1 MTSYETRIREA
12 RSSFSPSFIRLA
24 DFMLDSYRQAAFLT
38 ATELAHLLDID
49 PATVVRF
56 SQLLGYRGYPE
67 FQREIREKVKKDL
80 LIEPKI
86 KPGTSAEAAENAL
99 REIVRNLEF
108 TQRTFPIEA
117 AEELIIALDEAKR
130 VIVLAEGL
138 AISSARCLASWLE
151 AVGYTIHLA
160 GGSPPELARV
170 VAGAHQ
176 SDLAIAIEVEEE
188 TPFVAHALSKIKGTG
203 ARTAAIFVT
212 PSSEIAHH
220 ADLIL
225 TASVNPKPGI
235 GQILLD
241 GMVYTLIQMLMH
253 ARPGRFE
260 KTYDQVRAL
269 TQSMVD
275 GNRE

>member
-1 MTSYETRIREA
+1 MTSYETRIRET
-12 RSSFSPSFIRLA
+12 RSDFSPSFIRLA

-38 ATELAHLLDID
+38 ATELAHLLDLD

-80 LIEPKI
+80 LIDRKI
-86 KPGTSAEAAENAL
+86 EPGTSAEAAETAL

-117 AEELIIALDEAKR
+117 AEELITALDEVER

-160 GGSPPELARV
+160 GGSPPALARA
-170 VAGAHQ
+170 VAGAHK
-176 SDLAIAIEVEEE
+176 SDLAIAIEITQE
-188 TPFVAHALSKIKGTG
+188 TPFIAHALSTIKGTG

-212 PSSEIAHH
+212 PSSELAHH

-225 TASVNPKPGI
+225 SASINPTPGI

-260 KTYDQVRAL
+260 KTYDRVRAI
-269 TQSMVD
+269 TQSMID
-275 GNRE
+275 GNTE

>member
-12 RSSFSPSFIRLA
+12 RSDFSPSFILLA

-38 ATELAHLLDID
+38 ATELAHLLDLD

-56 SQLLGYRGYPE
+56 SQLLGYRGYPD

-80 LIEPKI
+80 LIDRKVE
-86 KPGTSAEAAENAL
+86 PGTSAEAAENAL
-99 REIVRNLEF
+99 REIVHNLEF

-117 AEELIIALDEAKR
+117 AEELITTLDEAER
-130 VIVLAEGL
+130 VIILAEGL

-160 GGSPPELARV
+160 GGSPPALARA
-170 VAGAHQ
+170 VAGAHKN
-176 SDLAIAIEVEEE
+176 DLAIAVEITQE
-188 TPFVAHALSKIKGTG
+188 TPFIAHALSTIKGSG

-212 PSSEIAHH
+212 PSSELSYH
-220 ADLIL
+220 ADLVL
-225 TASVNPKPGI
+225 TASINPTPGI

-241 GMVYTLIQMLMH
+241 AMVYTLIQMLIH

-260 KTYDQVRAL
+260 KTYDRVRAI
-269 TQSMVD
+269 TQSMID
-275 GNRE
+275 GNTE

>member
-1 MTSYETRIREA
+1 MASYETRIREA
-12 RSSFSPSFIRLA
+12 RAKFSPSFIRLA

-38 ATELAHLLDID
+38 ATELAHLLDVD

-80 LIEPKI
+80 LIEQKVE
-86 KPGTSAEAAENAL
+86 PGTLAEAAENAL

-117 AEELIIALDEAKR
+117 AERLITALDEAER

-160 GGSPPELARV
+160 GGSPPELARA
-170 VAGAHQ
+170 VAGAHK
-176 SDLAIAIEVEEE
+176 SDLAIAIEITEE
-188 TPFVAHALSKIKGTG
+188 TPFIAHALSRIKETG
-203 ARTAAIFVT
+203 ARTAALFVT
-212 PSSEIAHH
+212 PSSEIAHY
-220 ADLIL
+220 ADIIL

-241 GMVYTLIQMLMH
+241 SMVYTLIQMLIH

-260 KTYDQVRAL
+260 KTYDRVRSI
-269 TQSMVD
+269 TQSMID
-275 GNRE
+275 GNTE

>member
-1 MTSYETRIREA
+1 MTSYETRIHEA
-12 RSSFSPSFIRLA
+12 RPNFSPSFIRLA

-38 ATELAHLLDID
+38 ATELGHLLDLD

-80 LIEPKI
+80 LMDRKVE
-86 KPGTSAEAAENAL
+86 PGTSAEAAENAL
-99 REIVRNLEF
+99 KEIVRNLEF
-108 TQRTFPIEA
+108 SQRTFPIEA
-117 AEELIIALDEAKR
+117 AEELIAALDEAER

-160 GGSPPELARV
+160 GGSPPALARA
-170 VAGAHQ
+170 VAGAHK
-176 SDLAIAIEVEEE
+176 SDLAVAIEITQE
-188 TPFVAHALSKIKGTG
+188 TPFIAHALSTIKRTG

-212 PSSEIAHH
+212 PSSELTHH
-220 ADLIL
+220 ADLVL
-225 TASVNPKPGI
+225 TASINPTPGI

-241 GMVYTLIQMLMH
+241 AMVYTLIQMLMH

-260 KTYDQVRAL
+260 KTYERVRAI
-269 TQSMVD
+269 TQSMIN
-275 GNRE
+275 GNPE

>member
-1 MTSYETRIREA
+1 MASYETRIREA
-12 RSSFSPSFIRLA
+12 RAKFSPSFIRLA

-80 LIEPKI
+80 LIERKI
-86 KPGTSAEAAENAL
+86 EPGTSAEAAENAL

-108 TQRTFPIEA
+108 ARRTFPVEA
-117 AEELIIALDEAKR
+117 AEELITALDEAER

-160 GGSPPELARV
+160 GGSPPELARA
-170 VAGAHQ
+170 VAGAHK
-176 SDLAIAIEVEEE
+176 SDLAIAIEISEE
-188 TPFVAHALSKIKGTG
+188 TPFIAHALSKIKGTG
-203 ARTAAIFVT
+203 ARTAALFVT

-220 ADLIL
+220 ADLVL

-260 KTYDQVRAL
+260 KTYDRVRAI
-269 TQSMVD
+269 TQTMID
-275 GNRE
+275 GNLE

>member
-1 MTSYETRIREA
+1 MTSYETRIHKA
-12 RSSFSPSFIRLA
+12 RSSFSPSFVRLA

-38 ATELAHLLDID
+38 ATELAHLLDLD

-80 LIEPKI
+80 LIERKVE
-86 KPGTSAEAAENAL
+86 PGTVAEAAENAL
-99 REIVRNLEF
+99 RELVRNLEF
-108 TQRTFPIEA
+108 TQRTFPLQV
-117 AEELIIALDEAKR
+117 AEELIAALDEAER

-160 GGSPPELARV
+160 GGSPPELARA
-170 VAGAHQ
+170 VAGAHKR
-176 SDLAIAIEVEEE
+176 DLAIAIEITQE
-188 TPFVAHALSKIKGTG
+188 TPFVAQALSKIKETG
-203 ARTAAIFVT
+203 AFTAAIFVT

-220 ADLIL
+220 ADLVL
-225 TASVNPKPGI
+225 TASVNPKPGV

-241 GMVYTLIQMLMH
+241 AMVYTLIQMLIH

-260 KTYDQVRAL
+260 KTYDRVRTI
-269 TQSMVD
+269 TQSMID
-275 GNRE
+275 GNTK